1 MASCA
6 GLTLPSANAH
16 RLLVPTG
23 ASAAPDS
30 AALADAISRFQELV
44 LLRNRARPH
53 FGELLNPSRQAIG
66 TNPLCGDRL
75 TVELVVVGDRIVQSA
90 FYGEMSAISVAAAEI
105 LCTQIENLSLADAE
119 ARLRAAQSML
129 AGRQDL
135 AAGDE
140 FQCFT
145 VVRRYPTRLKTATLP
160 VATLLAAVRGDSA
173 PVSTE

>member
-23 ASAAPDS
+23 APDS
-30 AALADAISRFQELV
+30 A
-44 LLRNRARPH
+44 
-53 FGELLNPSRQAIG
+53 
-66 TNPLCGDRL
+66 
-75 TVELVVVGDRIVQSA
+75 VELVVVGDRIEQSA
-90 FYGEMSAISVAAAEI
+90 FYGEMSAISIAAAEI

-145 VVRRYPTRLKTATLP
+145 VVRRYPNRLKTATLP

>member
-1 MASCA
+1 MSSGAPPASE
-6 GLTLPSANAH
+6 
-16 RLLVPTG
+16 
-23 ASAAPDS
+23 S
-30 AALADAISRFQELV
+30 AALADALARFQELV

-75 TVELVVVGDRIVQSA
+75 TVELVVVGDQIVQSA
-90 FYGEMSAISVAAAEI
+90 FSGEMSAISIAAAEI
-105 LCTQIENLSLADAE
+105 LCAQIENLSLTDAE
-119 ARLRAAQSML
+119 ARLRAAQRML

-135 AAGDE
+135 PAGDE

-145 VVRRYPTRLKTATLP
+145 VVRRYPSRLKTATLP
-160 VATLLAAVRGDSA
+160 VATLLAAVRGDLA